1 MPPGKNMDDKLTMFS
16 DGLWTV
22 KRKLSV
28 EGQYRFKQE
37 FLPLLHRSKAEVLG
51 SLDDDSWYLVYIGS
65 KPESRGKG
73 YARRLI
79 QHVTTQVSG
88 MRIGTRLMHERCDTY
103 NVLMTA
109 VNK

>member
-1 MPPGKNMDDKLTMFS
+1 MDDKLTMFS
-16 DGLWTV
+16 NELWTV
-22 KRKLSV
+22 KRKLPV

-79 QHVTTQVSG
+79 EHVTIQVSG
-88 MRIGTRLMHERCDTY
+88 IRNGTGSMTERCATY
-103 NVLMTA
+103 IVQTIA